1 MKRGVYLS
9 KVKRLTDV
17 WIYIND
23 KQKFTIKELSEEFN
37 LSAKTI
43 QRYLKELNKMGL
55 PIQAEQGR
63 NGGYRVLNNSYIPPV
78 IFTEKEVMIIL
89 FALKS
94 LQIYNYKL
102 MEIEINSIMRKVSYE
117 RKSSIKVSIENIKR
131 YISFVANDTNDGDF
145 KSSNVTEFFRAS
157 SESLILNIK
166 YKCGNQILE
175 KNVCPIGIY
184 LNKGAWFSPAYD
196 CKSGKIILVHIDNI
210 IDIKRTGE
218 SKKIHI
224 NLEEWLHE
232 VYNNLYGNSS
242 TTKKFGEII
251 YLNVLLTKEG
261 VSKIKDSSWNLDME
275 LNEDGSGIISTF
287 IKVEDIDCY
296 ASILFFI
303 GNNAKVIEPKF
314 LNKLL
319 YDKANELR
327 YFYEENMV

>member
-1 MKRGVYLS
+1 
-9 KVKRLTDV
+9 
-17 WIYIND
+17 
-23 KQKFTIKELSEEFN
+23 
-37 LSAKTI
+37 
-43 QRYLKELNKMGL
+43 
-55 PIQAEQGR
+55 
-63 NGGYRVLNNSYIPPV
+63 
-78 IFTEKEVMIIL
+78 
-89 FALKS
+89 
-94 LQIYNYKL
+94 NYKL

-117 RKSSIKVSIENIKR
+117 RKSSIKVGIENIKR
-131 YISFVANDTNDGDF
+131 YIGFVANDTNDGDF

-196 CKSGKIILVHIDNI
+196 CKSDKIILVHIDNI

>member
-1 MKRGVYLS
+1 M
-9 KVKRLTDV
+9 
-17 WIYIND
+17 
-23 KQKFTIKELSEEFN
+23 
-37 LSAKTI
+37 
-43 QRYLKELNKMGL
+43 
-55 PIQAEQGR
+55 
-63 NGGYRVLNNSYIPPV
+63 
-78 IFTEKEVMIIL
+78 
-89 FALKS
+89 
-94 LQIYNYKL
+94 
-102 MEIEINSIMRKVSYE
+102 
-117 RKSSIKVSIENIKR
+117 
-131 YISFVANDTNDGDF
+131 
-145 KSSNVTEFFRAS
+145 
-157 SESLILNIK
+157 
-166 YKCGNQILE
+166 
-175 KNVCPIGIY
+175 
-184 LNKGAWFSPAYD
+184 
-196 CKSGKIILVHIDNI
+196 
-210 IDIKRTGE
+210 
-218 SKKIHI
+218 
-224 NLEEWLHE
+224 EEWLHE